1 MKSFKILTVIIL
13 CLNYCISIA
22 QTDTNRNLKLNPSI
36 SKIYILEIKN
46 EVDLAMS
53 MYVKRGI
60 LEAENNNA
68 NGILLH
74 INTFGG
80 RLDAATDIK
89 DALLNTKI
97 NVYSFVDKRAISAGS
112 LICLTAKKIAMS
124 QGSSIGAATPVLGDG
139 VKASEKVVSYM
150 RGEMRSTAQKNNRNP
165 IIAEAMVDE
174 NISLNDSLKKVGQLL
189 TLTTDEAVGVGYCD
203 TVAIDIIDALNKFG
217 VNNSVLVKVDSSWDE
232 TLIRIVTKPFV
243 NSLLIMLGLG
253 GLFYG
258 IKTGH
263 FGVIAAVGFLSLALF
278 FGAQYIV
285 KLTNVIEIAMF
296 VVGVLLL
303 ILEIFI
309 IPGVGVT
316 GFAGVLLVISSIF
329 LAMLGSFNLVDSN
342 TLKGP
347 IYSLA
352 GGFVGFSIIIYF
364 IIKYMPTSKA
374 FGMLTLQTVQSSK
387 DGFLAVEDFKSMI
400 GKSGIVISTLRPA
413 GVAMFDS
420 KKYDVVSEGDFI
432 NKKEKV
438 EIIQI
443 EGRRIV
449 VRKNIPF

>member
-1 MKSFKILTVIIL
+1 
-13 CLNYCISIA
+13 
-22 QTDTNRNLKLNPSI
+22 
-36 SKIYILEIKN
+36 
-46 EVDLAMS
+46 MS

>member
-1 MKSFKILTVIIL
+1 
-13 CLNYCISIA
+13 
-22 QTDTNRNLKLNPSI
+22 
-36 SKIYILEIKN
+36 
-46 EVDLAMS
+46 
-53 MYVKRGI
+53 
-60 LEAENNNA
+60 
-68 NGILLH
+68 
-74 INTFGG
+74 
-80 RLDAATDIK
+80 
-89 DALLNTKI
+89 
-97 NVYSFVDKRAISAGS
+97 
-112 LICLTAKKIAMS
+112 
-124 QGSSIGAATPVLGDG
+124 
-139 VKASEKVVSYM
+139 
-150 RGEMRSTAQKNNRNP
+150 
-165 IIAEAMVDE
+165 
-174 NISLNDSLKKVGQLL
+174 
-189 TLTTDEAVGVGYCD
+189 
-203 TVAIDIIDALNKFG
+203 
-217 VNNSVLVKVDSSWDE
+217 
-232 TLIRIVTKPFV
+232 
-243 NSLLIMLGLG
+243 
-253 GLFYG
+253 
-258 IKTGH
+258 
-263 FGVIAAVGFLSLALF
+263 
-278 FGAQYIV
+278 
-285 KLTNVIEIAMF
+285 MF

>member
-278 FGAQYIV
+278 LGLNILLNLQMLL
-285 KLTNVIEIAMF
+285 KLLC
-296 VVGVLLL
+296 LLL
-303 ILEIFI
+303 
-309 IPGVGVT
+309 VYYC
-316 GFAGVLLVISSIF
+316 S
-329 LAMLGSFNLVDSN
+329 
-342 TLKGP
+342 
-347 IYSLA
+347 Y
-352 GGFVGFSIIIYF
+352 
-364 IIKYMPTSKA
+364 
-374 FGMLTLQTVQSSK
+374 
-387 DGFLAVEDFKSMI
+387 
-400 GKSGIVISTLRPA
+400 
-413 GVAMFDS
+413 
-420 KKYDVVSEGDFI
+420 
-432 NKKEKV
+432 
-438 EIIQI
+438 
-443 EGRRIV
+443 
-449 VRKNIPF
+449 